1 MASDYAPRGQVEE
14 QLEQPKTIERDGNIH
29 MFGQT
34 DELS

>member
-1 MASDYAPRGQVEE
+1 MASDYAPRDQEE
-14 QLEQPKTIERDGNIH
+14 ELLEQPKTIERDGNIH

>member
-1 MASDYAPRGQVEE
+1 MASDYAPQDQVKEL
-14 QLEQPKTIERDGNIH
+14 LEQPKTIERDGNIH